1 MLELDQVHKRYDR
14 TLALQGLSLR
24 VEAGTILGLLGP
36 NGAGKSTAMHVLS
49 GLIEPDSGHVRV
61 AQGDPRDPATRARL
75 GIAPQALSLYERM
88 TGRENL
94 LFFAKLYGLRGA
106 RLNERV
112 DAALEF
118 VRLTDRQHDLVE
130 GYSGGMQRRLNIACA
145 IVHDPD
151 IVLLDEP
158 TVGVDPQSRNAI
170 FDNVLALKARGRTV
184 VYTTHYMEEA
194 ERLCDRVG
202 VIDHGKLLALDTPAA
217 LKRAHG
223 GKPVL
228 VVQGE
233 GGEERIDTDEPLRA
247 LNELAARGPVREFH
261 VLPPTLEQVFLN
273 LTGRSLRD

>member
-1 MLELDQVHKRYDR
+1 MLELDQVHKRYG
-14 TLALQGLSLR
+14 TTVALQGLSLR
-24 VEAGTILGLLGP
+24 AEQGTILGFLGP
-36 NGAGKSTAMHVLS
+36 NGAGKSTAMHLLS
-49 GLIEPDSGHVRV
+49 GLIEPDQGTVRV
-61 AQGDPRDPATRARL
+61 AQGDPRDPTVRAKL

-88 TGRENL
+88 SGRENL
-94 LFFAKLYGLRGA
+94 VFFAKLYGLRGA

-130 GYSGGMQRRLNIACA
+130 AYSGGMQRRLNIACA
-145 IVHDPD
+145 IVHDPE
-151 IVLLDEP
+151 IILLDEP

-184 VYTTHYMEEA
+184 IYTTHYMEEA

-202 VIDHGKLLALDTPAA
+202 VVDHGKLLALDTPAA

-223 GKPVL
+223 GQSVL
-228 VVQGE
+228 VVHGSDGE
-233 GGEERIDTDEPLRA
+233 QRINTDEPLRA
-247 LNELAARGPVREFH
+247 LNELAARAPVGEFH